1 MSDDPSEMKR
11 PSTFSVVPIGLL
23 VATLVVAACSTTVP
37 PTPTPEPTATP
48 IPPPTPSPEPT
59 PTPTPE
65 PTATPTQQPADA
77 MFTYV
82 YAERLLRSGLYEE
95 AIPQFDIVIRLMP
108 DLALAYHGR
117 GQAQYQEEHPDL
129 ALQDYSMAIKLKPEM
144 AEAYLSRSLLYKES
158 GEDEKSLQD
167 LEAALSIYE
176 KSGNS
181 RAADAVRRIIEGSE
195 P

>member
-1 MSDDPSEMKR
+1 MYR
-11 PSTFSVVPIGLL
+11 TSTVGATPIGLL
-23 VATLVVAACSTTVP
+23 MAAVATVVLAACSTTVA

-48 IPPPTPSPEPT
+48 IPPPTP
-59 PTPTPE
+59 E
-65 PTATPTQQPADA
+65 PTATATQQPADA

-117 GQAQYQEEHPDL
+117 GQAQYREEHPDL
-129 ALQDYSMAIKLKPEM
+129 ALQDYNMAIKLKPEM

-176 KSGNS
+176 KSGNL
-181 RAADAVRRIIEGSE
+181 RAADAVRRIIEGADQ
-195 P
+195 